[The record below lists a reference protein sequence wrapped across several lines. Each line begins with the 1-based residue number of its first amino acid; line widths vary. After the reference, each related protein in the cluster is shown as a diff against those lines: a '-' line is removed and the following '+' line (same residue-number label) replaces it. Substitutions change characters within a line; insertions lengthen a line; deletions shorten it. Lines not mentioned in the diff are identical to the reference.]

1 MDDPNIFFRE
11 ATIRICGSL
20 NIDRAMV
27 RCLDYIGHQI
37 PATGMSLHLY
47 EPEFDAL
54 RTVAAVMPDR
64 PERLQRHVAVPAEM
78 RGLTRREYAH
88 PPDLVIINDPAG
100 DPEYRAITR
109 QIWDHDVSMVRLTL
123 TLEGERVGMLIVYAA
138 GTDRYRPQHAER
150 LRLLR
155 EPFAIAMSNT
165 LRYQELE
172 ALKEA
177 LADDNRYLQQELAR
191 VTGDEIIGADFGLK
205 EVMERVRQVAPLD
218 TTVLLQGETGAGKE
232 LIANAIH
239 SGSGRHDR
247 PLIKVN
253 CGAIPD
259 SLVDSELFGHEKG
272 AFTGAVAQRRGR
284 FERAHTGTIFLD
296 EIGELPQQ
304 AQVRL
309 LRVLQQHQIE
319 RVGGTGIVDVD
330 VRVICATH
338 RNLEERVRCGQF
350 REDLWFRLN
359 VFPLMIPPLRQR
371 RDDIPA
377 LVAHFIDRKARE
389 LRIGRPPH
397 LAPGSID
404 RLRSYHWPGNVREL
418 ENAVERALILYQGNR
433 GGGALFFDVPHTA
446 EIVDPAA
453 GPVPAHTAE
462 GLPDFTTWQRRYF
475 QTLLRA
481 SGGRIQ
487 GPDGAARRAG
497 IHPNTLRSRLQ
508 KLGIEFGRTRF

>member
-1 MDDPNIFFRE
+1 MDAPDIFFRK

-20 NIDRAMV
+20 NIHRAMLH
-27 RCLDYIGHQI
+27 CLDYIGSQI
-37 PATGMSLHLY
+37 PATGMLLHLY
-47 EPEFDAL
+47 DPEFDAL

-64 PERLQRHVAVPAEM
+64 PQGLQRHVAVPAEM

-100 DPEYRAITR
+100 DPEYRTIIR

-123 TLEGERVGMLIVYAA
+123 TLEGERVGMLIVYAL

-155 EPFAIAMSNT
+155 EPFAIAMSNA
-165 LRYQELE
+165 LHYQELE
-172 ALKEA
+172 TFKEA

-191 VTGDEIIGADFGLK
+191 VAGDEIIGADFGLK
-205 EVMERVRQVAPLD
+205 EVMARVRQVAPLD
-218 TTVLLQGETGAGKE
+218 TTVLLQGETGVGKE

-239 SGSGRHDR
+239 AASGRHDR

-253 CGAIPD
+253 CGAIPE

-272 AFTGAVAQRRGR
+272 AFTGAVTQRRGR

-296 EIGELPQQ
+296 EIGELPHQV
-304 AQVRL
+304 QVRL

-319 RVGGTGIVDVD
+319 RVGGTKTVDVD

-338 RNLEERVRCGQF
+338 RNLEELVRGGQF

-377 LVAHFIDRKARE
+377 LVAHFIDRKARD

-397 LAPGSID
+397 LVSGSID
-404 RLRSYHWPGNVREL
+404 RLRAYPWPGNVREL
-418 ENAVERALILYQGNR
+418 ENVVERALIVYKGA
-433 GGGALFFDVPHTA
+433 GGDGLLAFDVPRPA
-446 EIVDPAA
+446 ANDDPAA
-453 GPVPAHTAE
+453 GPPSSETAP
-462 GLPDFTTWQRRYF
+462 GLPDFATWQRRYF
-475 QTLLRA
+475 ESLLQA

-487 GPDGAARRAG
+487 GAGGAARRAG
-497 IHPNTLRSRLQ
+497 MHPNTLRSRLE
-508 KLGIEFGRTRF
+508 KLGIPFGRAR